1 MSGTLLVEN
10 ERRWQRTLPAV
21 LLSAVGAGVLTW
33 FTFSRLPE
41 GWFSSELAQVAC
53 MALLAYMLF
62 RVLYP
67 AVSRMMPGGDAA
79 RTVAWT
85 VSGDTLTLDGAELP
99 RGAIKMVHVWPNR
112 DALGI
117 RGGGWVVNIETTGKN
132 RVFRSLGGGADAD
145 RSARSLEE
153 LVSALGYERQWE
165 RAQDQ

>member
-10 ERRWQRTLPAV
+10 DRRWRRTLPAV

-33 FTFSRLPE
+33 FAFSRMPE
-41 GWFSSELAQVAC
+41 GLFSSQLAQVAC
-53 MALLAYMLF
+53 MALLAYVLF

-67 AVSRMMPGGDAA
+67 AAARMMPGGSASQ
-79 RTVAWT
+79 TVAWT
-85 VSGDTLTLDGAELP
+85 VSGDTLTLDGTALP
-99 RGAIKMVHVWPNR
+99 RSAIKMVHVWPNR

-132 RVFRSLGGGADAD
+132 RVFRSLAEGADAD

-153 LVSALGYERQWE
+153 LVCALGYQHQWE
-165 RAQDQ
+165 RARNQ